1 MILLLFALAVLFGTG
16 LTALVLARSDVL
28 SRLFGASGAVIAGV
42 IALVPSVRVVLS
54 GRAEGLY
61 FDWLTELGGSLSLE
75 LDALSAFFLIP
86 IGLVSALCALYAWQ
100 YLEPTPG
107 GKPIGLA
114 WGCTNLM
121 TASMMLVVLARNGL
135 LFLLVWEFMAVNAFF
150 LVAYDRRKP
159 QAREAGWT
167 YLVAAHLGTAFLM
180 VMFVLLAY
188 PGRSLDFANAT
199 SGRASLVFVL
209 ALIGF
214 GTKAG
219 FVPLHIWLPDAH
231 AVAPA
236 HVSALMSGLVI
247 ELGIYGILR
256 VLSLVGVPADAVW
269 WAWLMIAV
277 GLTSGV
283 LGILYGLAQR
293 DLKRLLAYSSIE
305 NIGIVGMGMGVGLLG
320 ARLGNPLIQVL
331 GFAGALLHVLNHS
344 LYKSMLFLA
353 AGAVAH
359 GTGTTDMEKL
369 GGLAK
374 RMPWVSAAFL
384 LGAVA
389 IAGLP
394 PLNGFLS
401 EFLIYLT
408 AFGHETTG
416 SAFGETLPPL
426 AVIAGL
432 ALIGGMAA
440 ACFTKAFGIVFLGSP
455 RGVEAEHAHAPGFP
469 MVMPMWVLAA
479 GCACVG
485 LLSPW
490 VVPLLG
496 PVITVVN
503 RARPWEVEF
512 ELEKVTYPL
521 TTLTQVGIALIG
533 FISVLAVL
541 RQILLRRRPV
551 TTGPTWGCG
560 YTRPTVRMQY
570 TAASFSQPPT
580 ELFGAVLRMRK
591 ETPQVEGYFPGP
603 TTLEVEA
610 PEPWHRYL
618 YRPLYSLVGAVVAR
632 LRFLQH
638 GRVQLYVLYI
648 ALTILVLFSWLF
660 SWYQGAGE

>member
-1 MILLLFALAVLFGTG
+1 MILILFALAVLVGSG
-16 LTALVLARSDVL
+16 LVAWALARSDVL
-28 SRLFGASGAVIAGV
+28 SRLVGVSGAVIAGV
-42 IALVPSVRVVLS
+42 VVLVPAAEVVLGGPS
-54 GRAEGLY
+54 DGLV
-61 FDWLTELGGSLSLE
+61 FDWLPELGGSLALE
-75 LDALSAFFLIP
+75 VDALSAFFLIP
-86 IGLVSALCALYAWQ
+86 LGLVSALCALYGWQ
-100 YLEPTPG
+100 YLEPVPG
-107 GKPIGLA
+107 GKPIGHA
-114 WGCTNLM
+114 WCCTNLL
-121 TASMMLVVLARNGL
+121 TASMLLVVLARNGL
-135 LFLLVWEFMAVNAFF
+135 LFLVAWEVMAVNAFF
-150 LVAYDRRKP
+150 LVTFDRRKP

-167 YLVAAHLGTAFLM
+167 YLVAAHLSTAFLM

-188 PGRSLDFANAT
+188 PGQSLDFRNAT
-199 SGRASLVFVL
+199 PAYASLVFVL

-219 FVPLHIWLPDAH
+219 FVPLHVWLPDAH

-236 HVSALMSGLVI
+236 HISALLSGLMI

-256 VLSLVGVPADAVW
+256 VLALVGVPADAVW

-305 NIGIVGMGMGVGLLG
+305 NIGIIGMGIGLGLLG

-344 LYKSMLFLA
+344 LYKSLLFLS

-369 GGLAK
+369 GGLSK
-374 RMPWVSAAFL
+374 RMPWAAATFL
-384 LGAVA
+384 VGAVA

-394 PLNGFLS
+394 PFNGFLS

-408 AFGHETTG
+408 AFGHETSG
-416 SAFGETLPPL
+416 GAFRESLPAL

-455 RGVEAEHAHAPGFP
+455 RGAAAEHAHAPAWQMMLP
-469 MVMPMWVLAA
+469 MLVLAA
-479 GCACVG
+479 GCAGVG

-496 PVITVVN
+496 PAVAVV
-503 RARPWEVEF
+503 ARRRRGMT
-512 ELEKVTYPL
+512 ELALLDVTYPL
-521 TTLTQVGIALIG
+521 TALTLMGALLIG
-533 FISVLAVL
+533 FVLVLAVARWL
-541 RQILLRRRPV
+541 LLRRRQV
-551 TTGPTWGCG
+551 TAGPTWGCG
-560 YTRPTVRMQY
+560 YTRPTERMQY
-570 TAASFSQPPT
+570 TAASFAQPPT
-580 ELFGAVLRMRK
+580 ELFTAVLRMRK
-591 ETPQVEGYFPGP
+591 RAPQVEGYFPGP
-603 TTLEVEA
+603 AALEVEA
-610 PEPWHRYL
+610 PEPWHVYV
-618 YRPLYSLVGAVVAR
+618 YRPLYRLVGAAVAR

-660 SWYQGAGE
+660 SWYQGSP